1 MCPSLKSFFWLNFI
15 AKKKGKLGLGWE
27 IPSGLMRPS
36 NLESKLTWV
45 DLLPHIDEKLTKHIL
60 KKEKRALILFEDSAV
75 VSVCWMDV
83 EQVSKTM
90 DLMLYT
96 NSLDAIILLKAFN
109 LFGLVLK
116 EATPQ
121 LSGQDRTESDDHRGR
136 V

>member
-1 MCPSLKSFFWLNFI
+1 
-15 AKKKGKLGLGWE
+15 
-27 IPSGLMRPS
+27 
-36 NLESKLTWV
+36 
-45 DLLPHIDEKLTKHIL
+45 
-60 KKEKRALILFEDSAV
+60 
-75 VSVCWMDV
+75 MDV